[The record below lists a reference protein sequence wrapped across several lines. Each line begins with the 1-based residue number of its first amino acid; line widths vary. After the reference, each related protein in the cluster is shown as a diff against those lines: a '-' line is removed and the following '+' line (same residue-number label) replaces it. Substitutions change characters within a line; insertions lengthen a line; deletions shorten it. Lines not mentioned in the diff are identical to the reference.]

1 MVLLGIY
8 SQYCYS
14 KHANLF
20 KKTIEKYKNKQKWSN
35 QSITISHQRF
45 IPVSYLNC
53 QLKLNDR
60 ETNLN
65 LNRWIFNWSFW
76 TGSEWFFIPSEQFFS
91 YIMARWW
98 CLPCSKTNALSWNYT
113 VLAYWINNRQE
124 NILLHSGHV
133 LLTMSSCSLMLP
145 A

>member
-1 MVLLGIY
+1 LGIY

-45 IPVSYLNC
+45 IPVSYLNY
-53 QLKLNDR
+53 QLKLNDN

-65 LNRWIFNWSFW
+65 LNR
-76 TGSEWFFIPSEQFFS
+76 
-91 YIMARWW
+91 
-98 CLPCSKTNALSWNYT
+98 
-113 VLAYWINNRQE
+113 
-124 NILLHSGHV
+124 
-133 LLTMSSCSLMLP
+133 
-145 A
+145 